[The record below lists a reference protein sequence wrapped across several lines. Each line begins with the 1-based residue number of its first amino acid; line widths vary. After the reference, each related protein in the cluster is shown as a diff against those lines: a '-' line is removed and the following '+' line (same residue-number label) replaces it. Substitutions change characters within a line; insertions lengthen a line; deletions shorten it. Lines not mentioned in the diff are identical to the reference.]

1 MTLGLSKDPEMP
13 KTITEIQLF
22 VASPGD
28 VVKERDLLAGI
39 VEELNRNWSST
50 LGIHLRLL
58 RWEIDV
64 HPAFGTDPQA
74 IINQQIGE
82 DYDIFVGILWGRF
95 GTPTPRAES
104 GTLEEF
110 ERAVNRRR
118 SGSQYPEIMI
128 YFKDEP
134 IAPTKI
140 DTDQL
145 SKIQAF
151 RAELPEIGALY
162 ANFSDDSGFENA
174 LRANLS
180 AVARKFVGHKIAP
193 NQPAGGHLQA
203 ADQEHDFGILDYME
217 SYQARMSDMTS
228 TMHSITDATER
239 IGDDFRRRTSEVGA
253 FMQSESRGD
262 IKAAKRLVKRA
273 AEDMNA
279 YGRNLASQV
288 PLLSIA
294 RDEAFTSLTK
304 ALALY
309 GEFDETDPDQINEVN
324 TSLTGFGAALRI
336 ARKGLAGFRLTIASM
351 PRMTSDLNHAKKH
364 LLRELDDMDAEVERT
379 ENACAS
385 VKASVDRM
393 LAMNDGKS

>member
-1 MTLGLSKDPEMP
+1 
-13 KTITEIQLF
+13 
-22 VASPGD
+22 
-28 VVKERDLLAGI
+28 
-39 VEELNRNWSST
+39 
-50 LGIHLRLL
+50 LL

-64 HPAFGTDPQA
+64 YPAFGTDPQA
-74 IINQQIGE
+74 IINHQIGE

-95 GTPTPRAES
+95 GKPTPRAES

-134 IAPTKI
+134 IAPNKI

-180 AVARKFVGHKIAP
+180 AVARKFIDHKITP

-228 TMHSITDATER
+228 TMHSETDATER

-279 YGRNLASQV
+279 YGRNLACQV

-336 ARKGLAGFRLTIASM
+336 ARKGLVGFRLTIASM
-351 PRMTSDLNHAKKH
+351 PRMTSDLNRAKKH